1 MPINP
6 WKDWKE
12 NFETAHFSNVQSG
25 KITVCKE
32 STNPDFASAESTS
45 PSSTEDQILGKNTHK
60 LCQGHFR
67 EFFGLGLGF
76 ILFYFLLQ

>member
-25 KITVCKE
+25 KIT
-32 STNPDFASAESTS
+32 AESTS
-45 PSSTEDQILGKNTHK
+45 PSPTEDQILGKNTHK
-60 LCQGHFR
+60 LCQGHFM

-76 ILFYFLLQ
+76 ILFYFLMNDTTRK